1 RWILSVI
8 TRGNPYLMSQQAM
21 GLALWQR
28 SRFGCSGF
36 LQCCLGAEF
45 LGIAMPKFRHA
56 LHPFGCCRV
65 IPQPGLASEVK
76 GKPESVVGRKVGNAG
91 FCPEQERRIFK
102 PLFKPGN

>member
-1 RWILSVI
+1 YAAVLAGGKAESLAGEVDMYGADGIGSACDDPAVIGNTDQFPCRWILSVI

-36 LQCCLGAEF
+36 LQCCLGAEI

-56 LHPFGCCRV
+56 LHP
-65 IPQPGLASEVK
+65 
-76 GKPESVVGRKVGNAG
+76 
-91 FCPEQERRIFK
+91 
-102 PLFKPGN
+102 